1 MLEFMPFNDELAR
14 RNDFCVTQELAIGYF
29 D

>member
-1 MLEFMPFNDELAR
+1 MLEFMPFNDELAS
-14 RNDFCVTQELAIGYF
+14 RNDFYAMQKLAIGYF